1 MNTIS
6 KSNGIFTLN
15 VQIYF
20 ADRSYNKMQ
29 RYGSFLSAYK
39 QNFADRSYKK
49 QRIFVGTVHIYRF
62 IPSFPIPFD

>member
-20 ADRSYNKMQ
+20 TDRSSNKMQ

-62 IPSFPIPFD
+62 IPSIPIPFD